1 MRPVVLITAS
11 ERREVLAERL
21 RMQGYAVRSTA
32 SSAEGVHVALAEP
45 PAAVVADLWM
55 PVISGVQLCRLLRSE
70 ASTENVPVILVGPE
84 QGQRHRFWAEKAGA
98 SAYVGTGRM
107 GDLVRALERAISVE
121 RPSDFFTHLAEHID
135 VRDRMAAHLDQAL
148 FDSVLASEV
157 RALSVCA
164 EFERFFDLFS
174 QLVARITSYR
184 WLAVSTHGPRR
195 LGLHVH
201 PLRRAELEHEARLRL
216 ALGSDAP
223 AIVVEDED
231 ASDDE
236 NGPPAIVAPILFGHL
251 ELGRLAMAP
260 RSPVHPKDA
269 DFVRTLAAELGGPL
283 RIVSLVEESQRLA
296 AVDPLTGVRNRRSL
310 LEALGPELA
319 RTSRQGAA
327 MSLLLL
333 DVDHFK
339 AINDRHGH
347 AAGDVVLAG
356 LGELLRRELR
366 GVDLIGRWGGEEF
379 VVALPELTLDDAARV
394 AERLRQHIAALSL
407 DDARGE
413 RLGVTASIGV
423 AEQLPGEDLQ
433 ALIDRADRAMYTAK
447 SQGRDRVVV
456 SSPSALHAVA

>member
-21 RMQGYAVRSTA
+21 RMQGYAVRSTG
-32 SSAEGVHVALAEP
+32 SSAEGVHIALAEP

-107 GDLVRALERAISVE
+107 GDLVRALERAISVA

-157 RALSVCA
+157 RALSACA

-216 ALGSDAP
+216 ALGADAP

-236 NGPPAIVAPILFGHL
+236 QGPAAIVAPILFGHQ
-251 ELGRLAMAP
+251 ELGRLALAP
-260 RSPVHPKDA
+260 RAPVHPKDA
-269 DFVRTLAAELGGPL
+269 DFVRTLAGELGGPL

-319 RTSRQGAA
+319 RTSCQGAA

-356 LGELLRRELR
+356 LGALLRRELR

-379 VVALPELTLDDAARV
+379 VVALPERTLDDAARV

-407 DDARGE
+407 DDPRGE
-413 RLGVTASIGV
+413 RLSVTASIGV

-433 ALIDRADRAMYTAK
+433 ALIDRADRAMYAAK